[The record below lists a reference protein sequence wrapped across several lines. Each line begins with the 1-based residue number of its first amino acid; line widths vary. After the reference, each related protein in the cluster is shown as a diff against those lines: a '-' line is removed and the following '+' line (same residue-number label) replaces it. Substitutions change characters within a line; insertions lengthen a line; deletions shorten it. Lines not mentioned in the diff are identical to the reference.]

1 MSWSETPHA
10 WCSYSLEQSLR
21 LIARRGVLVSRR
33 YSSSAW
39 ACWLEAGR
47 RWGAVRL
54 PERDERF
61 PSQPNKQV
69 CSLGY
74 GGELETVGKG
84 QKYITRTASLS
95 EEGET
100 EMYDA
105 RKTEV

>member
-1 MSWSETPHA
+1 M
-10 WCSYSLEQSLR
+10 
-21 LIARRGVLVSRR
+21 LVSRR
-33 YSSSAW
+33 YSSSAG

-47 RWGAVRL
+47 SWGAVRL
-54 PERDERF
+54 PERDETF

-74 GGELETVGKG
+74 GGKG

-105 RKTEV
+105 SKTGGVSLKQDAFVEAEGKI